1 MHTNPVK
8 TYGNGRYALRRQ
20 TDIGAYVL
28 ILYISVTDNEQ

>member
-8 TYGNGRYALRRQ
+8 TYGNGRYALCRQ

-28 ILYISVTDNEQ
+28 IL